1 VLVDQIERL
10 SIGLV
15 LEASTWQRQ
24 MTGVPPKQSIVVSRK
39 DMVAYPTSDSGYMVV
54 VVCMYNDMT

>member
-1 VLVDQIERL
+1 VDQIEGL
-10 SIGLV
+10 SIGLE

-24 MTGVPPKQSIVVSRK
+24 MTRVPPKQSIVVSRK

-54 VVCMYNDMT
+54 VCMYNDMT

>member
-1 VLVDQIERL
+1 VDQIKGL

-24 MTGVPPKQSIVVSRK
+24 MTAVPPKRSIVVSRK

-54 VVCMYNDMT
+54 VVCMYKGMT

>member
-1 VLVDQIERL
+1 VDQIEGL

-24 MTGVPPKQSIVVSRK
+24 MTGVPPKRSIVVS
-39 DMVAYPTSDSGYMVV
+39 
-54 VVCMYNDMT
+54 

>member
-1 VLVDQIERL
+1 VLVDQIEGL
-10 SIGLV
+10 SIDLV
-15 LEASTWQRQ
+15 PEASTWQRQ
-24 MTGVPPKQSIVVSRK
+24 MTRVPPKRSIVVPRK